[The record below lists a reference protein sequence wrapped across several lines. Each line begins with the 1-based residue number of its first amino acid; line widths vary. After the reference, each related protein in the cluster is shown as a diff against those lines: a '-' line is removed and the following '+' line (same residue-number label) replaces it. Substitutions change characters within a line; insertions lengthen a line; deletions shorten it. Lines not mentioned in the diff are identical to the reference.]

1 LRALHQRLAPRQLK
15 AKPRRFGKQ
24 NWLIDSPR
32 RDSPPIYPVAF
43 IFDEQENRMVN
54 RWCDQEIAGFT
65 IDRDVNPMLNRICL
79 KLDE

>member
-1 LRALHQRLAPRQLK
+1 
-15 AKPRRFGKQ
+15 
-24 NWLIDSPR
+24 
-32 RDSPPIYPVAF
+32 
-43 IFDEQENRMVN
+43 MVN